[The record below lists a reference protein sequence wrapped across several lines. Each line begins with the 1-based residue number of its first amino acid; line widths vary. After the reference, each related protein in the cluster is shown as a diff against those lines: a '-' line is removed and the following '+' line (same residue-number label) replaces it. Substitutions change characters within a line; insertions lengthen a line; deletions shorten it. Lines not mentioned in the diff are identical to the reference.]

1 MKKMKMIFN
10 CSFLSL
16 IIYVLMYITVSDI
29 STLHLFSI
37 GRHLTFKLLV
47 LFWQLLDLPG
57 IIEGAKD
64 GKGRGRQVQTYGPLF
79 FAVFLWFFFFFN
91 LFILPF
97 FLLYMSCKK
106 YYSLRN

>member
-1 MKKMKMIFN
+1 
-10 CSFLSL
+10 
-16 IIYVLMYITVSDI
+16 MYITVSDI

-64 GKGRGRQVQTYGPLF
+64 GKGRGRQVQTYCPLF
-79 FAVFLWFFFFFN
+79 FAVFLWFFFFFFIYFALLPTLHVMQEI
-91 LFILPF
+91 LFFEKLVWAHISSP
-97 FLLYMSCKK
+97 
-106 YYSLRN
+106 

>member
-1 MKKMKMIFN
+1 MGPVKKMKMIFN

-79 FAVFLWFFFFFN
+79 FTVFLWFFFFLIY
-91 LFILPF
+91 LFCPSSYSTCHARNIIL
-97 FLLYMSCKK
+97 
-106 YYSLRN
+106 